1 MTAEHF
7 KFPRNT
13 SYRSCTGIRAK
24 RIVPVETNEPK
35 MCLNSAVLS
44 KFSNKFHRVQN
55 LETDGIQEVS
65 GSICLWVYVS
75 NEHCNGTEG
84 GLGKRGLDIK

>member
-65 GSICLWVYVS
+65 G
-75 NEHCNGTEG
+75 
-84 GLGKRGLDIK
+84 IKETREDEE